1 MSVVLVQ
8 TLVVSSKT
16 MAICSWSKG
25 RESDVISEEYENEV
39 NKELTKEILMVIVI
53 NNLSLEDNVFSTT
66 T

>member
-1 MSVVLVQ
+1 
-8 TLVVSSKT
+8 

-53 NNLSLEDNVFSTT
+53 NNSSLEDNVFSTT